1 MSVPHTSEFRS
12 RERVTVIA
20 ESGIP
25 TGPGFILLH
34 GIGMGR
40 HYWGALTDTL
50 GQHGR
55 VYALDLPG
63 FGDAPEPDEPLD
75 MRESGDL
82 IAELVESFGITDPVL
97 VGHSMGAQVAVE
109 AAARHPHLFDC
120 VVLISPTVNPEERG
134 ARIQALRLVQDLWG
148 AQLRVIGFGLVYYLK
163 AGPRWYFKKLRM
175 MMDHHVEDTMPL
187 VKADTLVI
195 RGSEDRL
202 CPRNWVDRI
211 VAIIPRARLVQVPGA
226 GHEVMMTNGQAVGSL
241 IARHAEGRR

>member
-12 RERVTVIA
+12 REHVAVVT
-20 ESGIP
+20 ESG
-25 TGPGFILLH
+25 TGAGPSFVLLH

-40 HYWGALTDTL
+40 RYWGTLTDTL

-63 FGDAPEPDEPLD
+63 FGDAPEPETRLD
-75 MRESGDL
+75 MHQSGDL
-82 IAELVESFGITDPVL
+82 IAELVKYRRIGDPVL

-109 AAARHPHLFDC
+109 AAARHPDLFDR

-163 AGPRWYFKKLRM
+163 AGPRWYFKTLRTM
-175 MMDHHVEDTMPL
+175 MAHRVEDTMPRVL
-187 VKADTLVI
+187 ADTLVV
-195 RGSEDRL
+195 RGSEDFL
-202 CPRNWVDRI
+202 CPRGWVDRI
-211 VAIIPRARLVQVPGA
+211 VRIIPTARLVQVPGT
-226 GHEVMMTNGQAVGSL
+226 GHEVMMTNGRTVGTL
-241 IARHAEGRR
+241 IAHHAKGKQ